1 MVDTISILCSAM
13 QSSDSLSVASGN
25 GSLQSRHAV
34 SGSRKQLDKIFLLD
48 ASLSI
53 TFGIISLL
61 SPHRFIS
68 ALNGGSYNH
77 SAHEAL
83 RLYSC
88 LRIAVGWIL
97 FHIRYV
103 DDGKFRRSICE
114 ALCLCYI
121 FQACVVIRAQ
131 LTDSNWINWV
141 ALLFLFSIGGLYGRF
156 RFGMGG
162 GLIKVYELP
171 LSSRSEL

>member
-1 MVDTISILCSAM
+1 MVDTISIQCSAM

-83 RLYSC
+83 RLVC
-88 LRIAVGWIL
+88 FP
-97 FHIRYV
+97 FHH
-103 DDGKFRRSICE
+103 
-114 ALCLCYI
+114 
-121 FQACVVIRAQ
+121 
-131 LTDSNWINWV
+131 
-141 ALLFLFSIGGLYGRF
+141 
-156 RFGMGG
+156 
-162 GLIKVYELP
+162 
-171 LSSRSEL
+171 SRSYLLISYSTTNFLYFPILLTFQDVLF